1 MASRLSENSSV
12 TVAVIEAG
20 TTGDEVEDK
29 ILPPAIAYF
38 GGIANQDSTYDWQYS
53 TTGQAQLDNRSIFWP
68 RGKVLGGSSA
78 VNG

>member
-1 MASRLSENSSV
+1 MASRLSQNSSI

-20 TTGDEVEDK
+20 STGEEVEDK

-38 GGIANQDSTYDWQYS
+38 GGIANANSPYDWQYDTVPQS
-53 TTGQAQLDNRSIFWP
+53 ELNNRNIFWP

>member
-1 MASRLSENSSV
+1 MASRLSENSSI

-20 TTGDEVEDK
+20 STGDEVDDK
-29 ILPPAIAYF
+29 ILPPAIAYY
-38 GGIANQDSTYDWQYS
+38 GGIANQDSDYDWQLE
-53 TTGQAQLDNRSIFWP
+53 TTAQAQLDNRNIFWP